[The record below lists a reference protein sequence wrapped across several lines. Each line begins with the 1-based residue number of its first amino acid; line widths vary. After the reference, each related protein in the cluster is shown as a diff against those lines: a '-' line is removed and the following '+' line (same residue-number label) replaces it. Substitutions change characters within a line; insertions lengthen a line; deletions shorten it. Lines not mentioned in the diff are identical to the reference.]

1 LEKKI
6 KRLTHNIFQ
15 PYDAFHQGAHPYL
28 QKVQQEFGF
37 YDVFLISDTGDV
49 VYSVFKEID
58 FGTSLTTGPFKD
70 SGLAKAFTNSLN
82 NDGVSFTDFSL
93 YMPSYQAPA
102 GFLSVPVFKNEKRI
116 GVLVAQFPI
125 STLNNIM
132 TERAGLGENR

>member
-1 LEKKI
+1 MLSIKGHTHTYKKCS
-6 KRLTHNIFQ
+6 
-15 PYDAFHQGAHPYL
+15 
-28 QKVQQEFGF
+28 QEFGF

-93 YMPSYQAPA
+93 YIAIVS
-102 GFLSVPVFKNEKRI
+102 
-116 GVLVAQFPI
+116 
-125 STLNNIM
+125 STSWLFV
-132 TERAGLGENR
+132 GSCL